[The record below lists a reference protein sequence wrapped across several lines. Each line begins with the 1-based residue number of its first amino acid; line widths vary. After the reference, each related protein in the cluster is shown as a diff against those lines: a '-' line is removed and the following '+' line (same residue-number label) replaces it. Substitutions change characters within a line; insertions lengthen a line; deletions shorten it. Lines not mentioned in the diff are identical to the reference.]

1 MRRRTGGEREDVDLR
16 IDILTLFPEMFS
28 GPFAGGM
35 IRKATEAGIC
45 DLRVHDLRDW
55 AHTAHRVV
63 DDEVFGGGP
72 GMVLKPE
79 PIVAACEALVAKGTG
94 RLVYLTPQGV
104 PLDQT
109 LAGRLALEC
118 GLVLLCGRYEGVDE
132 RALQILRPLEISIGD
147 YVLTGGEL
155 PAMVLVDAVVRLL
168 PGVLAAGAAAEDS
181 FATGLL
187 EGPQY
192 TRPRVFRGLEVPEV
206 LLSGDHARIAAWR
219 RYEALRRTWR
229 RRPELLRSAP
239 LSAEDRRMLRAVMAE
254 EPPAGRTQP

>member
-1 MRRRTGGEREDVDLR
+1 MLTLR
-16 IDILTLFPEMFS
+16 IDILTLFPGMFA
-28 GPFAGGM
+28 GPFAEGM
-35 IRKATEAGIC
+35 VRKATEAGLC

-55 AHTAHRVV
+55 ALGAHRVA

-79 PIVAACEALVAKGTG
+79 PIVAACEALGAEGAG
-94 RLVYLTPQGV
+94 RPVYLSPQGV
-104 PLDQT
+104 RLDQP
-109 LAGRLALEC
+109 LAGRLAREP
-118 GLVLLCGRYEGVDE
+118 GLLLLCGRYEGVDE
-132 RALQILRPLEISIGD
+132 RALRLLQPLEVSIGD

-168 PGVLAAGAAAEDS
+168 PGVLAPGAAAEDS

-192 TRPRVFRGLEVPEV
+192 TRPRAFRGLEVPDV

-219 RYEALRRTWR
+219 RREALRRTWR
-229 RRPELLRSAP
+229 RRPELLASAP
-239 LSAEDRRMLRAVMAE
+239 LSAEDRRVLSGVVE
-254 EPPAGRTQP
+254 EDVKEEEERGAGGPEG